1 MATSADIRRLEKAL
15 LSAKKAHD
23 ETDDPTE

>member
-15 LSAKKAHD
+15 LEAKKSHD
-23 ETDDPTE
+23 EATEP